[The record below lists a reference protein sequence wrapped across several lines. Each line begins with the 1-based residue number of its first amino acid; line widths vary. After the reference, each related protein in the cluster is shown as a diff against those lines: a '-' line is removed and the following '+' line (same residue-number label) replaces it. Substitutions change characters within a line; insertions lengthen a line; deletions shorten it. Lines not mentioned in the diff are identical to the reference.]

1 MVLSSN
7 QLWEAFYQLRETMG
21 DKTIL
26 EELARY
32 IGENELRE
40 FLQDHLGRYYEF
52 DISDNGSI
60 KWNNE

>member
-7 QLWEAFYQLRETMG
+7 ELWEAFYQLRETMG

-32 IGENELRE
+32 IGDHELRE

-52 DISDNGSI
+52 DINEDGSI
-60 KWNNE
+60 KWDN

>member
-32 IGENELRE
+32 IGDNELKE

-52 DISDNGSI
+52 DISDDGSI

>member
-32 IGENELRE
+32 IGDDELRE

-52 DISDNGSI
+52 
-60 KWNNE
+60 

>member
-32 IGENELRE
+32 IGDNELKE